1 MKQGLKSKN
10 IVVKKKKWF
19 LRLKNLG
26 KLNIIRFFS
35 FLEGLNEDG
44 QLLFGSKE
52 KSTKTDA
59 ACLISLLFY
68 GLRVENWL

>member
-1 MKQGLKSKN
+1 MVSEIEKSWQIKS
-10 IVVKKKKWF
+10 
-19 LRLKNLG
+19 
-26 KLNIIRFFS
+26 IIRFFS

-68 GLRVENWL
+68 GTF

>member
-1 MKQGLKSKN
+1 MVSEIEKSWQ
-10 IVVKKKKWF
+10 I
-19 LRLKNLG
+19 
-26 KLNIIRFFS
+26 IIRFFS

-68 GLRVENWL
+68 GTF